1 MKRMPNGLS
10 TGPSFSLN
18 DFQMLHILFVVP
30 QNKRKHK
37 SMQLTVS
44 YRLSSLQRSN
54 NSGVNFNRGFISFS
68 GLVDDIQH
76 LETLLYVHPRVAKTY
91 WECWQWLWLCAGNVT
106 CPHTSTEQ
114 PHQQWLQQSLA
125 EKYKVYKKQ
134 IPQKYGRDEH
144 TFQQICYNKH
154 MIQPPSVFGVARSKV
169 TCSYNHITYFRET
182 VI

>member
-1 MKRMPNGLS
+1 M
-10 TGPSFSLN
+10 
-18 DFQMLHILFVVP
+18 
-30 QNKRKHK
+30 
-37 SMQLTVS
+37 S

-54 NSGVNFNRGFISFS
+54 NSGVNINRGFISFS

-76 LETLLYVHPRVAKTY
+76 LEALLYVHPRVAKTY